1 MSDLKFQV
9 KRLVYGRDAI
19 ESHLSLT
26 DDDVLSMRGLSSK
39 ELGALSPLSEGF
51 SSEERGDDFYDAR
64 KWLGR
69 SLGWFQFCAVSLR
82 AALEGAET
90 DTVLRERLG
99 GDERRLERI
108 LHAAAFAIRHASG
121 PFHYLADGRGLEVC
135 KQADSLLRE
144 LSGESLHRLEVEEGV
159 LVSRIEMAGFASE
172 GARERLRS
180 LVGDMV
186 ETNIADGN
194 GSWNGSWHQD
204 AEVVKTWHALCSAL
218 SIADE
223 SQQRLEVV
231 KRLLNGIFKGVRE
244 AILQVMKT
252 SGRELS
258 AHEIAGALGIDAR
271 TVTRFAETLVFD
283 DFLVLVEESSGFYTY
298 RLVARDDA

>member
-1 MSDLKFQV
+1 MSDLKSQV
-9 KRLVYGRDAI
+9 KRLVYGRDAV

-26 DDDVLSMRGLSSK
+26 DDDVLSMRGLSS
-39 ELGALSPLSEGF
+39 EQLGALSPLSEGF

-121 PFHYLADGRGLEVC
+121 PFHYLADGRGFTVC
-135 KQADSLLRE
+135 QHADSLLRE
-144 LSGESLHRLEVEEGV
+144 LSGESLHRLEQEQGA
-159 LVSRIEMAGFASE
+159 LVSRIDMAAFAAE
-172 GARERLRS
+172 GARERLRN

-186 ETNIADGN
+186 DDAIIAGGDGT
-194 GSWNGSWHQD
+194 WNGSWHQD
-204 AEVVKTWHALCSAL
+204 AEVVSAWHAWCSAL
-218 SIADE
+218 SVQDE

-231 KRLLNGIFKGVRE
+231 KRLLREIFEGVRS

-258 AHEIAGALGIDAR
+258 AHEIAPQLGIDAR
-271 TVTRFAETLVFD
+271 TVARFAAFLVAE
-283 DFLVLVEESSGFYTY
+283 DFLSVVEESSGFYTY
-298 RLVARDDA
+298 RLVVRDD